1 MKTNIS
7 AYVCLAGAMALA
19 GSSVVAGKV
28 LTQQFPVFLASAA
41 SLLTALVVLMP
52 LAWRAGGGL
61 RRVPGKDLKI
71 LALQALTGM
80 FSFRVFLL
88 YGLKTTSA
96 AAGGI
101 ITSTMPAVVGVV
113 SFLVLR
119 EKPTWHKVGGIAAA
133 VAAVLVLNQAG
144 RSGVGDWSLWG
155 SFLVFLA
162 VLGEALFVIL
172 QKRLSQETPA
182 LTRTALV
189 SLFGFVF
196 FLPFAVYEGLKF
208 DFAAVG
214 WTDCLVLV
222 YYGVV
227 VTALAYIL
235 FYKGAAA
242 VPATTVGVFGGFMPI
257 ASVLLSGLVLGEVLL
272 PQHLLSLGL
281 VVAGIALI
289 SAGPEP
295 EPEARAPEGA
305 QHPTRHAPPGAPE
318 VRAAGEEA

>member
-1 MKTNIS
+1 MKTNVS
-7 AYVCLAGAMALA
+7 AYLCLAAAMALA

-28 LTQQFPVFLASAA
+28 LTQQLPVFLAAAA
-41 SLLTALVVLMP
+41 SLLTALLVLLP
-52 LAWRAGGGL
+52 LAWKIGGGL
-61 RRVPGKDLKI
+61 WNVPKNDLKL

-80 FSFRVFLL
+80 VGFRIFLL

-101 ITSTMPAVVGVV
+101 ITSTMPAVVGLI

-119 EKPTWHKVGGIAAA
+119 EKPTWHKAGGITAA

-155 SFLVFLA
+155 NVLVFLA

-172 QKRLSQETPA
+172 QKWISKETLA

-189 SLFGFVF
+189 SLFGFIF

-208 DFAAVG
+208 DFAALG
-214 WTDCLVLV
+214 WVDCLVVV

-257 ASVLLSGLVLGEVLL
+257 ASVLLSSLILGEVLL
-272 PQHLLSLGL
+272 LQHLLSLGL
-281 VVAGIALI
+281 VVAGIVLI
-289 SAGPEP
+289 AAGPETDHLLP
-295 EPEARAPEGA
+295 ATFGQKRRRRENN
-305 QHPTRHAPPGAPE
+305 
-318 VRAAGEEA
+318 